1 MRYNPSTD
9 RALSTDE
16 IATQCRTAIMKA
28 STPVEAAVAAESLY
42 DQILTFARWENDQLI
57 AA

>member
-16 IATQCRTAIMKA
+16 IATQCRAAIMRA
-28 STPVEAAVAAESLY
+28 STPIEAAVAAEPLY